1 MVSLWYDTY
10 QAICQFENAVM
21 RQTLREALGIGHWAL
36 PACAETLG
44 VTAGAPQRMARLPT
58 LPHCRILKLPH
69 CHITALPNCLIAS
82 LPTVLDHAH
91 SHPMDGNWPRVS
103 P

>member
-1 MVSLWYDTY
+1 
-10 QAICQFENAVM
+10 
-21 RQTLREALGIGHWAL
+21 L
-36 PACAETLG
+36 PAGAETLG
-44 VTAGAPQRMARLPT
+44 VPAGAPQRMARLPPV
-58 LPHCRILKLPH
+58 PHCRILKLPH

-91 SHPMDGNWPRVS
+91 SHPMDGNWPHAS